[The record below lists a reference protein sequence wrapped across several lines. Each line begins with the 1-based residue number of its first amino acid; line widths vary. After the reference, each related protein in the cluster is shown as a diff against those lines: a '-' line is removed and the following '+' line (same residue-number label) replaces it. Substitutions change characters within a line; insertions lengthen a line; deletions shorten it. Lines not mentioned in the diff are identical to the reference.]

1 MVQDPLEERLNTI
14 LQVVRMTLQMKV
26 KESVTNSL
34 QDPAMAAAHHTCNG
48 IVILCRS
55 WTLATWPD
63 IVRGMSRTTT
73 KKEPY
78 ST

>member
-55 WTLATWPD
+55 RSSAYRQKK
-63 IVRGMSRTTT
+63 VRGMSRTTT